1 MFQKYFFTSMT
12 RISDLESRPFEVRVL
27 PQDQWETGDY
37 VVGEV
42 ISPSGNHLVVEL
54 PTGRMTEVM
63 EGDLVVGAFG
73 VRRATLEA
81 VGDWQSIGDDGVM
94 QAMTEGGLFGRV
106 TSESFLADPMA
117 SMTYQ
122 GHVFRDEKKVCMQDF
137 VPDISETNYQCPTVM
152 VVGTSM
158 SCGKTTSIRSI
169 IAQLKRSG
177 LKVVGVK
184 FAGAGQYHDILSM
197 QDAGADA
204 IFDFVDVGL
213 PSTVCPEDEFRVSV
227 HKLLAKIAA
236 EKPDVVVAEAGA
248 SPLEPYNGSV
258 VLDVIKDQICFTV
271 ICASDPYSVLAL
283 ITSFGLHPDLVSG
296 IATSDSAGVELVEK
310 LTGVKALSLPQRK
323 SLQQLQELLQE
334 KLDF

>member
-1 MFQKYFFTSMT
+1 MT
-12 RISDLESRPFEVRVL
+12 RIADLEDRPFEVRPL
-27 PQDQWETGDY
+27 PREQWETGDY

-42 ISPSGNHLVVEL
+42 ISPSGNHLVIEL
-54 PTGRMTEVM
+54 PTGRMMEVM

-81 VGDWQSIGDDGVM
+81 VGEWQSIGEDGVM
-94 QAMTEGGLFGRV
+94 EAMTEGGLLGRV
-106 TSESFLADPMA
+106 TSQSFLSPPMA

-122 GHVFRDEKKVCMQDF
+122 GHVVRDNQKVCMQDF
-137 VPDISETNYQCPTVM
+137 VPDIAEVNYHCPTVM

-169 IAQLKRSG
+169 ISQLKRLG

-197 QDAGADA
+197 KDAGADA

-213 PSTVCPEDEFRVSV
+213 PSTVCPEEQFRGSIQ
-227 HKLLAKIAA
+227 KLLAQIAA
-236 EKPDVVVAEAGA
+236 EKPDVVVAESGA

-258 VLDVIKDQICFTV
+258 VLDEIKEQIRCTV

-283 ITSFGLHPDLVSG
+283 IKSFGVYPDLISG

-310 LTGVKALSLPQRK
+310 LTGVKALSLPQRE
-323 SLQQLQELLQE
+323 SLPQLQKLLQE
-334 KLDF
+334 KLGL

>member
-1 MFQKYFFTSMT
+1 MT
-12 RISDLESRPFEVRVL
+12 RISDLDSRPFEVHPL
-27 PQDQWETGDY
+27 PRAQWATGDY

-54 PTGRMTEVM
+54 PTGRMMEVM
-63 EGDLVVGAFG
+63 EGDLLVGAFG

-81 VGDWQSIGDDGVM
+81 VGEWQSIGEDGVM

-106 TSESFLADPMA
+106 TSQSFLSPPMA

-122 GHVFRDEKKVCMQDF
+122 GHVFRDNQKVSMQDF
-137 VPDISETNYQCPTVM
+137 VSDVSTVDYQCPTVM

-169 IAQLKRSG
+169 ISQLKKLD

-197 QDAGADA
+197 EDAGADA

-213 PSTVCPEDEFRVSV
+213 PSTVCPEEQFRVSIQQ
-227 HKLLAKIAA
+227 LLAKISA

-248 SPLEPYNGSV
+248 SPLEPYNGTV
-258 VLDVIKDQICFTV
+258 VLDEIKEQICCTV
-271 ICASDPYSVLAL
+271 ICASEPYSVLAL
-283 ITSFGLHPDLVSG
+283 IQSFGLHPDLISG
-296 IATSDSAGVELVEK
+296 VATSDSAGVELVEK
-310 LTGVKALSLPQRK
+310 LTGVKALSLPQRE
-323 SLQQLQELLQE
+323 SLPQLQKLLQE
-334 KLDF
+334 KLGLL

>member
-1 MFQKYFFTSMT
+1 MT
-12 RISDLESRPFEVRVL
+12 RIADLEDRPFEVRPL
-27 PQDQWETGDY
+27 PRDQWETGDY

-54 PTGRMTEVM
+54 PTGRMVEVM

-81 VGDWQSIGDDGVM
+81 VGEWQSIGEDGVM
-94 QAMTEGGLFGRV
+94 EAMTEGGLLGRV
-106 TSESFLADPMA
+106 TSQSFLSPPMA

-122 GHVFRDEKKVCMQDF
+122 GHVVRDNQKVCMQDF
-137 VPDISETNYQCPTVM
+137 VPDVAAVNYQCPTVM

-169 IAQLKRSG
+169 VSQLKQLG

-204 IFDFVDVGL
+204 VFDFVDVGL
-213 PSTVCPEDEFRVSV
+213 PSTVCPEDQFRGSIQ
-227 HKLLAKIAA
+227 KLLAQIAA
-236 EKPDVVVAEAGA
+236 EKPDVVVAESGA

-258 VLDVIKDQICFTV
+258 VLDEIKNQIRCTV
-271 ICASDPYSVLAL
+271 VCASDPYSVLAL
-283 ITSFGLHPDLVSG
+283 IKSFGVHPDLISG
-296 IATSDSAGVELVEK
+296 VATSDSAGVELVEK
-310 LTGVKALSLPQRK
+310 LTGVKALNLPQRESLPQ
-323 SLQQLQELLQE
+323 LQQLLQE
-334 KLDF
+334 KLGL